1 MDHGRGCESVEE
13 AFAAEAGF
21 GTYVRA
27 SLGTAASARE
37 SAGRAVERREWL
49 EASQRRARADAVNA
63 QSGAGSSVV
72 TPGQ

>member
-27 SLGTAASARE
+27 SLGTAASSRE
-37 SAGRAVERREWL
+37 SAGHAQRREWL
-49 EASQRRARADAVNA
+49 EGSQRRALADAVDA
-63 QSGAGSSVV
+63 QSGAGAAVV
-72 TPGQ
+72 TPGE